1 VRKVVNEQLVKQL
14 LEQIQ
19 QSTQEPRDIGKVNI
33 INTML
38 WMKNNA
44 YEPTTIKRVAKELR
58 HLERNCNISIPEE
71 VKAFIAN
78 KQCSNAR
85 KENLIESYAIV
96 IKSLK
101 LSWNQPFYK
110 RYDKKRRAPK
120 EQLLDFMINHFRL
133 EMSLKLSMMKDL
145 GTRPIEL
152 IWLKICDID
161 LSTGTVSITGAKHT
175 IGREQKLKAKSIE
188 LLKTYIKK
196 KQLNNNDKLFNISTS
211 DYFGDDYRHSRNRL
225 ADDYNMPELKQI
237 CLYDFRRFKGTRV
250 YHLTNGK
257 VLEVKQAL
265 GHKDLR
271 SVEKYI
277 TLDANITWIPVKC
290 TTDEEI
296 QQAIKDD
303 CILVGHENGV
313 WYFKKPA

>member
-1 VRKVVNEQLVKQL
+1 
-14 LEQIQ
+14 
-19 QSTQEPRDIGKVNI
+19 
-33 INTML
+33 M
-38 WMKNNA
+38 
-44 YEPTTIKRVAKELR
+44 
-58 HLERNCNISIPEE
+58 
-71 VKAFIAN
+71 
-78 KQCSNAR
+78 
-85 KENLIESYAIV
+85 
-96 IKSLK
+96 KSLN
-101 LSWNQPFYK
+101 LSWSQPFYK

-133 EMSLKLSMMKDL
+133 EMALKLSMMKDL

-152 IWLKICDID
+152 LWLKVQDID
-161 LSTGTVSITGAKHT
+161 LTTGTVSITGAKHT
-175 IGREQKLKAKSIE
+175 VGREQKLKQKSLT
-188 LLKTYIKK
+188 LLKIYIEKK
-196 KQLNNNDKLFNISTS
+196 LLNSSSKLFNASTS
-211 DYFGDDYRHSRNRL
+211 DYFADDYRHYRNRL
-225 ADDYNMPELKQI
+225 AKDYNMPELKQI

-250 YHLTNGK
+250 YHLTGGK
-257 VLEVKQAL
+257 VLEVKRAL

>member
-1 VRKVVNEQLVKQL
+1 MRKVVNEQLVKQL
-14 LEQIQ
+14 LQEIQ
-19 QSTQEPRDIGKVNI
+19 QSTQEPQDIGKVSI
-33 INTML
+33 INVML

-58 HLERNCNISIPEE
+58 HLERHCNISIPEQ
-71 VKAFIAN
+71 VKTFIAN

-85 KENLIESYAIV
+85 KENLIESYGVV

-101 LSWNQPFYK
+101 LTWHKPFYK

-120 EQLLDFMINHFRL
+120 EQLLDFIIQHVKFPLN
-133 EMSLKLSMMKDL
+133 LKLAMSKDL
-145 GTRPIEL
+145 GQRPIETT
-152 IWLKICDID
+152 WLKVEDFD
-161 LSTGTVSITGAKHT
+161 LTTGTVSITGAKHT
-175 IGREQKLKAKSIE
+175 IGREGKLKPFALE
-188 LLKTYIKK
+188 LLKRLIKRDN
-196 KQLNNNDKLFNISTS
+196 LNAKSLIFPTTS
-211 DYFGDDYRHSRNRL
+211 DNLSEEFRHARNLL
-225 ADDYNMPELKQI
+225 AKKHDKPELKSI

-250 YHLTNGK
+250 YHLTNGR

-290 TTDEEI
+290 TNDEEI

-303 CILVGHENGV
+303 CTLVGHENGT
-313 WYFKKPA
+313 WYFKRPA